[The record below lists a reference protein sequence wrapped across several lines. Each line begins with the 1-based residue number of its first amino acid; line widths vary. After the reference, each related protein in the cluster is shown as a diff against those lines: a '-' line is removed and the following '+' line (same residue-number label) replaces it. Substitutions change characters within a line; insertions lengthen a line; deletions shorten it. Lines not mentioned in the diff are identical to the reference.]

1 MANKRAMAIAI
12 ERDDDK
18 MTITI
23 APVETKT
30 RVYYVDGYK
39 CSRATASLCVQSYIN
54 WIVKGE
60 LPNAV
65 IYLDER
71 LADEFPALTNSPFK
85 GEFKLVYT
93 GGDGQPISSEPQIA
107 TPASVDMKPYHV
119 EIVMYGDKKPL
130 FDILVNNKLSNYK
143 LFGKSPLR
151 QKDVDAWLVKLYRMR
166 KQYPNMAIEIPRVIA
181 GWFDVFNINASRFLT
196 ELNVTLTEQPVTQNP
211 AESAIA

>member
-1 MANKRAMAIAI
+1 MARKKVMAIAI
-12 ERDDDK
+12 EREDDK

-39 CSRATASLCVQSYIN
+39 CSRATANLCVQSYIN
-54 WIVKGE
+54 WIVNGE
-60 LPNAV
+60 LPNAT

-130 FDILVNNKLSNYK
+130 FDILVN
-143 LFGKSPLR
+143 GKCINGSISSRCLV
-151 QKDVDAWLVKLYRMR
+151 QKDVDAWLIEAYQMR
-166 KQYPNMAIEIPRVIA
+166 KQYPNLTIEIPRVIA